1 MNGGVKVYTIACTD
15 CIDNITNIAIIQ
27 LEKNESGELYFSFRF
42 KRFCLFSDLPGQWP
56 GRSEKRKNQSYNALP
71 NLIAKLIVAKART
84 KAIKNWTSIIISS
97 FPLQSFLINEL
108 HGLVHLFLSSL
119 KFQYLDIEIHEWTLY
134 LFYVLL

>member
-1 MNGGVKVYTIACTD
+1 MEKFLFNKMNGGVKVYTIACTD

-84 KAIKNWTSIIISS
+84 KAIKN
-97 FPLQSFLINEL
+97 
-108 HGLVHLFLSSL
+108 
-119 KFQYLDIEIHEWTLY
+119 
-134 LFYVLL
+134 